1 MLQLGMVAD
10 ACEIVVR
17 LIRFVDNERFKIAE
31 LPHHIDALRTSATE
45 LFQNEGCLT
54 LDGFTKQMVTLIRR
68 PRLVTLSGGR
78 PKTLGDTDGPRQ
90 DIVARCLGRMVY
102 WWRLVEAV
110 LETEFPE
117 WDLLMQFQA
126 FRVPRNLVIE
136 SQTRDQLLRLSANFG
151 LDPGQ
156 VLSEYEDWCPLATQ
170 FARQIASA
178 TASDVS
184 LQAWQRTVK
193 HVGKKACDKSS
204 LLKLL
209 HRFVA
214 YIGSASK
221 VEQTFSQC
229 MAQFRHIRNFSSLGG
244 TEGAG
249 DRGHPRPIE
258 RGGLGIVLRGSPDV
272 GGELRRSS
280 AAEGEHHLRPES
292 PAANVAEESPRPNG
306 GNRPPSKGIGSRQ
319 PAGPRQQTKKKH

>member
-1 MLQLGMVAD
+1 MVKDLSYAAQRFDSTARPLGRMIDHFDAFLKTAMDIMNERAPSKKEHQSANRALTILDTETMLQLGMVAD

-17 LIRFVDNERFKIAE
+17 LIRFVDNERFEIAE

-90 DIVARCLGRMVY
+90 DIVARCLGRMVN
-102 WWRLVEAV
+102 WWRLAEAV

-126 FRVPRNLVIE
+126 FRVPRNLVID

-156 VLSEYEDWCPLATQ
+156 VWSEYEDWCPLATQ
-170 FARQIASA
+170 FCEANRLRHRLGCFLAGLA
-178 TASDVS
+178 TIS
-184 LQAWQRTVK
+184 QT
-193 HVGKKACDKSS
+193 HGK
-204 LLKLL
+204 
-209 HRFVA
+209 
-214 YIGSASK
+214 
-221 VEQTFSQC
+221 
-229 MAQFRHIRNFSSLGG
+229 
-244 TEGAG
+244 EG
-249 DRGHPRPIE
+249 
-258 RGGLGIVLRGSPDV
+258 L
-272 GGELRRSS
+272 
-280 AAEGEHHLRPES
+280 
-292 PAANVAEESPRPNG
+292 
-306 GNRPPSKGIGSRQ
+306 
-319 PAGPRQQTKKKH
+319 